1 VKNATLNSRTVS
13 WEGAVNA
20 RDLGGVVTPAGSTKA
35 GRIFRMGRPEW
46 LTEAG
51 WQQAHDDGVRT
62 IVDLRNPDERRR
74 RPTDPDVSD
83 AALARFCVIH
93 APTEDPSDTEFMRVC
108 GPVLNSPESY
118 RENLRRWPTKF
129 AAILRVVAS
138 AEGAVVVHC
147 AAGRDRTGMV
157 AMLLLSLAG
166 AGPEAIADDYEL
178 AVRAMEDHFRTAEN
192 PREQP
197 RTDAALERWVAH
209 TRAELTKALEGFDSA
224 GYLLR
229 AGLTRGEVG
238 AVRDRL
244 LA

>member
-1 VKNATLNSRTVS
+1 
-13 WEGAVNA
+13 
-20 RDLGGVVTPAGSTKA
+20 
-35 GRIFRMGRPEW
+35 
-46 LTEAG
+46 
-51 WQQAHDDGVRT
+51 
-62 IVDLRNPDERRR
+62 
-74 RPTDPDVSD
+74 
-83 AALARFCVIH
+83 
-93 APTEDPSDTEFMRVC
+93 
-108 GPVLNSPESY
+108 
-118 RENLRRWPTKF
+118 
-129 AAILRVVAS
+129 
-138 AEGAVVVHC
+138 
-147 AAGRDRTGMV
+147 MV
-157 AMLLLSLAG
+157 AMLLLSPAW